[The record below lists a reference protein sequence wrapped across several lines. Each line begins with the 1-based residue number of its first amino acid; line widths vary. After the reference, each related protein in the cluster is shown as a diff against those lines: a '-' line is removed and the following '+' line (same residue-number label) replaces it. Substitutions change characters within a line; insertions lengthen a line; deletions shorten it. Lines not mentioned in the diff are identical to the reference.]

1 MHFPISWNKFSNAL
15 LMLPLRQR
23 HLAIFHCISACPRKT
38 KLDQSTKQSNCGMI
52 DDHLLICS
60 HPLDKALQDP
70 QCSFL
75 PGLIVNAGSSGQGA
89 SVPCTA
95 DPSSVPRAAR
105 YALGPPPPGLPASS
119 RMSNNHSHMWSCRKT
134 DAVFPFVKS
143 SCWNG
148 VRFMGTVSKRAN
160 IKVTVLFMPSTSIL
174 CG

>member
-1 MHFPISWNKFSNAL
+1 MSRKN
-15 LMLPLRQR
+15 
-23 HLAIFHCISACPRKT
+23 SARSIN
-38 KLDQSTKQSNCGMI
+38 QTKQLWHDRWSSVN
-52 DDHLLICS
+52 LLPPTRHS
-60 HPLDKALQDP
+60 PSRAP
-70 QCSFL
+70 NAMSFL

-95 DPSSVPRAAR
+95 DPSRVPRAAR

-174 CG
+174 CGHVECRNRRVLPWFLISRNTILIWHD